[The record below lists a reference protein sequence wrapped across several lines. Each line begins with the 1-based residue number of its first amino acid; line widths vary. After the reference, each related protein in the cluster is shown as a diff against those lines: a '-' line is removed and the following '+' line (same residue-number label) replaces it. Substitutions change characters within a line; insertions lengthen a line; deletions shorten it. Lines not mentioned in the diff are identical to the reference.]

1 MGMCDCIN
9 VVLKDVMKVKEMD
22 WLFML
27 CLINVVIK
35 DCDILVCVEGNE
47 DGVLDDDLL
56 VILGKMVK

>member
-1 MGMCDCIN
+1 
-9 VVLKDVMKVKEMD
+9 
-22 WLFML
+22 ML